1 MATPTPRPAKL
12 KLLNGVSPGRDS
24 GGRLVKPPPNFER
37 GCPEPPADLGAEAL
51 AEWERITSGLDRL
64 NLLKSEDY
72 AVLLQHCQTWQTYIT
87 AIRQVRAEGVTVL
100 NPKTGFG
107 AECCGNRWRTVACIV
122 PRVRVDAE
130 Q

>member
-24 GGRLVKPPPNFER
+24 GGRLVKPPPNFAR

-64 NLLKSEDY
+64 NLLKSED
-72 AVLLQHCQTWQTYIT
+72 
-87 AIRQVRAEGVTVL
+87 
-100 NPKTGFG
+100 
-107 AECCGNRWRTVACIV
+107 
-122 PRVRVDAE
+122 
-130 Q
+130 